1 MSQPPVPAIAIP
13 CVLARSLLLWLA
25 ACDSGPPQ
33 LEKLPGDGVV
43 LAFGDSLTHG
53 SGARAEASYPAV
65 LEELIGRRV
74 LRAGVPGEVTAR
86 GLARLPGVLRD
97 SAPDLLVLIHGGNDL
112 LQRRPREK
120 TLADLRAMVQLARK
134 RGVAVVLIGVPNLGL
149 ILGRSAGFYEN
160 LAEELELPYDGE
172 ALPAILKQPDL
183 KSDAIHPNA
192 QGYRKLAEAVAE
204 LLRRS
209 GAI

>member
-1 MSQPPVPAIAIP
+1 MIP
-13 CVLARSLLLWLA
+13 RRLALSLLLLLA
-25 ACDSGPPQ
+25 ACDSGPPR
-33 LEKLPGDGVV
+33 LAKLPADGVV

-53 SGARAEASYPAV
+53 TGARPEASYPAV

-74 LRAGVPGEVTAR
+74 VRAGVPGEVAAQ
-86 GLARLPGVLRD
+86 GLARLPSLLRD

-112 LQRRPREK
+112 LQRRPRED
-120 TLADLRAMVQLARK
+120 TRADLRAMVQLARK
-134 RGVAVVLIGVPNLGL
+134 RGVAVVLVGVPDPGL
-149 ILGRSAGFYEN
+149 LLGRSAGFYQE
-160 LAEELELPYDGE
+160 LAEELEIPYDGE
-172 ALPAILKQPDL
+172 ALPAILKRPGL

-192 QGYRKLAEAVAE
+192 KSYRKLAEAVAD